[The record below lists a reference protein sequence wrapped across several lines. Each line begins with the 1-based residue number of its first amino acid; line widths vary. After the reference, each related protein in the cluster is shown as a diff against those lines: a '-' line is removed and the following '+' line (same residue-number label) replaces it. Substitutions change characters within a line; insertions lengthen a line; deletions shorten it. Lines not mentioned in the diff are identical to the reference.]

1 LLLAQSDAPASE
13 NMPDLLPP
21 FAVEPSYSADM
32 SVSEAQPHKSLSVV
46 VVDPSCFSL
55 PYDSSL
61 CHALFATGCEVTLAR
76 SRFLYDNWAFSGPF
90 ASWDRFYEFTHSW
103 KQKRAQ
109 SWVGKLAKGA
119 EHIVSMGRLRAE
131 LRRIKPAVIHF
142 QWLPLPVLDR
152 LFLPSLSR
160 IAPLVLT
167 LHNTNFSRFGV
178 GTRLQ
183 QETGIRAALKHFRAV
198 IVHSNFS
205 KQKIVERNWMLPEN
219 VHVVPHGPL
228 DYYRG
233 LPDQSKPAPP
243 QENEVLCFGNIEP
256 YKGVDLLLRAFAALP
271 PELLKQSRLRIAGR
285 PGRGTSELQ
294 ALSLT
299 LGIQN
304 RVTWQLGFVAE
315 KEVAGLFRS
324 ATLAVLPYREIDQSG
339 VLMTAIAFDKPIIA
353 TRVGGIPETIE
364 DQVHGLLVEPGNV
377 PQLTDALCSLLNS
390 AARRQEME
398 AAVRK
403 LRTGTLSWTYIAD
416 RTLGVYQNAI
426 HGDPAHASVVN
437 LSNVAHATRS
447 VGEQIKK

>member
-1 LLLAQSDAPASE
+1 
-13 NMPDLLPP
+13 
-21 FAVEPSYSADM
+21 
-32 SVSEAQPHKSLSVV
+32 
-46 VVDPSCFSL
+46 
-55 PYDSSL
+55 
-61 CHALFATGCEVTLAR
+61 VTLAR
-76 SRFLYDNWAFSGPF
+76 SRFLYDEWAFSGPF

-103 KQKRAQ
+103 KQECAQ
-109 SWVGKLAKGA
+109 SWVGKFAKGV
-119 EHIVSMGRLRAE
+119 EHLVSMERLRAE
-131 LRRIKPAVIHF
+131 VRRIRPAIIHF

-183 QETGIRAALKHFRAV
+183 QETGIRAALKHFRAL

-205 KQKIVERNWMLPEN
+205 KQKIVERNWMPPEN

-233 LPDQSKPAPP
+233 LTSLNQPAP
-243 QENEVLCFGNIEP
+243 QQDRQQDNEVLFFGNIEP

-271 PELLKQSRLRIAGR
+271 PALLNQSRLRIAGR

-294 ALSLT
+294 TLSDT

-304 RVTWQLGFVAE
+304 RVIWQLGFVAE

-339 VLMTAIAFDKPIIA
+339 VLMTAIAFDKAIIA
-353 TRVGGIPETIE
+353 TRVGGIPETIR
-364 DQVHGLLVEPGNV
+364 DQVHGLLVEPGNI
-377 PQLTDALCSLLNS
+377 PQLTGALCSLLSS
-390 AARRQEME
+390 AARRHEME

-403 LRTGTLSWTYIAD
+403 LRTGTFSWKCIAG
-416 RTLGVYQNAI
+416 RTLSVYQNATN
-426 HGDPAHASVVN
+426 GNLAHASVAN
-437 LSNVAHATRS
+437 SSKPCMRN
-447 VGEQIKK
+447 QIGPGTN